1 MHSGSL
7 DASLDWYRTIHCPK
21 QLFVAAIFTVMVQ
34 SCAEHY
40 GFWCTNNKHLLKAGL
55 YFPFFNWRCQVH
67 DFTRPWSPIKCRHH
81 YSVPIWKDVWQFT
94 WKWSQLRDL
103 HKRLHKVEQCLLA
116 SDRITLKH
124 TRLQPF
130 TWDAW
135 SQLSNLVNSA
145 HFKQHLQRSPAWQSN
160 TFSTDGT

>member
-55 YFPFFNWRCQVH
+55 YFPFSTEDAKCMTSLDHGPPLSADTITVCQYGKMYDSSH
-67 DFTRPWSPIKCRHH
+67 GNDPS
-81 YSVPIWKDVWQFT
+81 
-94 WKWSQLRDL
+94 
-103 HKRLHKVEQCLLA
+103 
-116 SDRITLKH
+116 
-124 TRLQPF
+124 
-130 TWDAW
+130 
-135 SQLSNLVNSA
+135 
-145 HFKQHLQRSPAWQSN
+145 
-160 TFSTDGT
+160 